1 MAITFKVQVGE
12 KEYPKGR
19 ATKPSGVLE
28 LRVHGVDNTTAA
40 SLLDLRPEDVE
51 RVAGDKLGSFWR
63 PTPAALSALRQGQR
77 GYVPPGIVREAYSWG
92 GMVRTTPDLGRAG
105 AAGVV
110 AATVARVLYALI
122 LPFSIGNAVQWSRR
136 LSSPSDALRTR
147 VWAAITAG
155 AGRLF
160 GMLLTLLF
168 TATAITVALDV
179 LAAQCGAEAALC
191 TPVAGILE
199 PLGAWTTGQRFALFA
214 LAPVLAVVGLW
225 LLSAIAGVRYD
236 VLPGMEWHSDE
247 ASGAGADDAPRGR
260 GLWRRSARIGGE
272 LPPPDAP
279 TAVLAHPGFWANRI
293 VGDLARVHLAAAILL
308 TTAVTALNGA
318 MRWYTECTGIG
329 GWETCVGDGAADAGY
344 QRLVA
349 VAIIAGCLLA
359 ASVVLACIIPTM
371 AIEPHERDRANWHA
385 IATTALL
392 VAAVLTF
399 AVLLWLLVFL
409 GDVGARPP
417 ERLYGGGMMVLVIV
431 TAAAA
436 IAFSGMFWRPFRGRR
451 HVGWNGCGPALFMTL
466 SLVVA
471 VATSAIVVVTAG
483 DWLNGSRG
491 AAALVRGDTTTTD
504 AAVETAWATEVRC
517 RLDAPADGLS
527 PGEAVALDC
536 TAAEPVAGTLHALT
550 VPSAY
555 VALGS
560 LFVVGLLVGVVL
572 ALAAAARRRDV
583 TARAL
588 AWHAPASPDAR
599 IVDVD
604 DGVLPVSRT
613 GLYRRIAAK
622 RTTAARLHIVEPLTG
637 MISIMVGI
645 AGVTGLVWVWRAYA
659 AQQPL
664 WDVVPSGLDPA
675 VVTVFLAVAMPV
687 LAWIGILITGLLA
700 AGAVGGGQRPLGTA
714 WDIACYLPRT
724 GHPFG
729 PPTYAERAVP
739 EIAGRVFA
747 WLREDESRRI
757 VVSAHSMGGVLAVS
771 AMGLLASSPQTR
783 GLLPRVRL
791 LTFGVQ
797 LRAFFGRMLPELLGP
812 AVLGTEPCLAPRAL
826 ASDPWAADLAAQTP
840 RHPSDAPA
848 PRTGRLRGTL
858 LTGGGVK
865 WLSLWRLTD
874 YLGFPAAS
882 TSTHL
887 PDGRANTV
895 DRFAEE
901 LDLSGYMVEVG
912 THSAYYRTPAYE
924 TAVEDLLAP

>member
-1 MAITFKVQVGE
+1 MAITFKVEFG
-12 KEYPKGR
+12 KEEPEHGG
-19 ATKPSGVLE
+19 TKPSDVLE
-28 LRVHGVDNTTAA
+28 LRVHGVDNTTAS

-63 PTPAALSALRQGQR
+63 PTASALSALRQGQR

-92 GMVRTTPDLGRAG
+92 GMVRTTPDLGKAG

-136 LSSPSDALRTR
+136 LSTPADPLRTR

-168 TATAITVALDV
+168 TATAITLALDV
-179 LAAQCGAEAALC
+179 LAAQCGAEPGLC
-191 TPVAGILE
+191 APVAGVLQ
-199 PLGAWTTGQRFALFA
+199 PLAGWTTGQRFALFA
-214 LAPVLAVVGLW
+214 LAPVAAIVGLW

-236 VLPGMEWHSDE
+236 VLPGMEWHGDKPG
-247 ASGAGADDAPRGR
+247 GAGGEDAPRGR
-260 GLWRRSARIGGE
+260 GLWRRAPRIGGE

-279 TAVLAHPGFWANRI
+279 TAVLSHPGFWANRI

-308 TTAVTALNGA
+308 TTTVTALNGA
-318 MRWYTECTGIG
+318 MRWYTECSGIG
-329 GWETCVGDGAADAGY
+329 GWDTCVGEGGGDPGY
-344 QRLVA
+344 QRLVTLS
-349 VAIIAGCLLA
+349 IIAGSLLVV
-359 ASVVLACIIPTM
+359 SVVLACVIPTM
-371 AIEPHERDRANWHA
+371 TIEPHERDRMNWHGT
-385 IATTALL
+385 ATAVLL
-392 VAAVLTF
+392 VAAVVAL
-399 AVLLWLLVFL
+399 AALLWLLVFF
-409 GDVGARPP
+409 GDVGPRPP

-436 IAFSGMFWRPFRGRR
+436 LTLSGVFWRPFRGRR
-451 HVGWNGCGPALFMTL
+451 YVGWNGCGPALFMTL

-483 DWLNGSRG
+483 DWLNGSKG
-491 AAALVRGDTTTTD
+491 AAALVRGDTTTAD
-504 AAVETAWATEVRC
+504 AVAETAWATEVTC
-517 RLDAPADGLS
+517 TLDAPADGLS
-527 PGEAVALDC
+527 PGEAVGIDC
-536 TAAEPVAGTLHALT
+536 TAAGTAAGPLHELT

-560 LFVVGLLVGVVL
+560 LFVVGLLIGVLL
-572 ALAAAARRRDV
+572 ALVAAGRRRDV
-583 TARAL
+583 TARA
-588 AWHAPASPDAR
+588 AVWHAPASEHAR

-604 DGVLPVSRT
+604 DGVLPVSQK

-645 AGVTGLVWVWRAYA
+645 AGVTGIAWVWQAYSA
-659 AQQPL
+659 HQPL
-664 WDVVPSGLDPA
+664 WGVVPSAIDPA
-675 VVTVFLAVAMPV
+675 VVMTFLAVAMPV
-687 LAWIGILITGLLA
+687 LGWIGILITGVLA
-700 AGAVGGGQRPLGTA
+700 SGAASGGQRPLGTA

-747 WLREDESRRI
+747 WLREDDDRRI
-757 VVSAHSMGGVLAVS
+757 IVSAHSMGGVLAVS

-812 AVLGTEPCLAPRAL
+812 GVLGTEPSLAPRAL
-826 ASDPWAADLAAQTP
+826 SADPWAADLTAQTP
-840 RHPSDAPA
+840 KHPSDAPS

-858 LTGGGVK
+858 LTDDGVR
-865 WLSLWRLTD
+865 WVSLWRLTD

-887 PDGRANTV
+887 LDGRANTV

-912 THSAYYRTPAYE
+912 THGAYYRTPAYE
-924 TAVEDLLAP
+924 EAVEDLLGP